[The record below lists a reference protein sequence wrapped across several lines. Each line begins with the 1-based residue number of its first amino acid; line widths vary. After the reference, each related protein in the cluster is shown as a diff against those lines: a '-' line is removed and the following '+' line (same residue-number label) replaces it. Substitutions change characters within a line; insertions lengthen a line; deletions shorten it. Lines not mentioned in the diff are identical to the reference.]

1 MSFVEKQAFKS
12 TWNRPVQA
20 SVPILVMTL
29 GSGRPQRVASRR
41 WPLQS
46 VERKHCSLCAQLEMA
61 SRDQVRSLP
70 VETVETRAI
79 DGGRKE
85 MVRWS
90 HLVSLRSGA
99 SSARHL
105 FLEIDGKP
113 SEATSLCIY
122 SGAAMLLGGKSMFQ
136 WSRASYWQH
145 HRSTDIGRFIFPGGA
160 AVKYPRIKPHLD
172 YLIYVR
178 TRAIFIYSR
187 YL

>member
-1 MSFVEKQAFKS
+1 
-12 TWNRPVQA
+12 
-20 SVPILVMTL
+20 
-29 GSGRPQRVASRR
+29 
-41 WPLQS
+41 
-46 VERKHCSLCAQLEMA
+46 MA

-136 WSRASYWQH
+136 
-145 HRSTDIGRFIFPGGA
+145 
-160 AVKYPRIKPHLD
+160 
-172 YLIYVR
+172 
-178 TRAIFIYSR
+178 
-187 YL
+187 